1 MNPFALPSLLSSIFL
16 FALGLILLLHNRKEK
31 INRVFCALMFVSS
44 LVNVSAFFL
53 HLSTE
58 FDTAFFWTK
67 IPYIFVFPTILLGF
81 YYVLVLTDFNRH
93 LNKKLFGV
101 SLKQH
106 LRIIIA
112 LTLIFEIL
120 LIFTNT
126 LVTGVESNPVTG
138 FEHTYGGLFP
148 AANAFFGYVGVVNI
162 TVMFRGFRAT
172 SDLLSKLRLKH
183 NLIGFLIMLVGGI
196 PLAAVLPALGIPSHS
211 LTFVPFTI
219 AAFVFYYSI
228 LRFQIEQIKEL
239 NENLEQKVEE
249 RALELQRAQA
259 HLIHSEKMASLGHL
273 VAGIAHEIN
282 TPLGSISSNNDV
294 FSLSVEKLKAV
305 FSGPEFRGFMK
316 KVPIVSKIIATVENI
331 SEMNRTACDR
341 IIALVKGLKNFARL
355 DEAEIQKADLNQCIE
370 ETLIVAGQEFKNR
383 IRVHKDFAD
392 LPNIE
397 CKPRELN
404 QVSLNL
410 LVNAA
415 RSI

>member
-1 MNPFALPSLLSSIFL
+1 M
-16 FALGLILLLHNRKEK
+16 
-31 INRVFCALMFVSS
+31 
-44 LVNVSAFFL
+44 
-53 HLSTE
+53 
-58 FDTAFFWTK
+58 
-67 IPYIFVFPTILLGF
+67 LLGF

-126 LVTGVESNPVTG
+126 LVTGVESNPATG

-211 LTFVPFTI
+211 LAFVPFTI

-249 RALELQRAQA
+249 RTLELQRAQA
-259 HLIHSEKMASLGHL
+259 HLIHSEKMASLGDL

-282 TPLGSISSNNDV
+282 TPLGSITSNNDV
-294 FSLSVEKLKAV
+294 FSRSVDKLKGV
-305 FSGPEFRGFMK
+305 FTGPEFSGLLK
-316 KVPIVSKIIATVENI
+316 KIRLFLKSCQPLKVSRK
-331 SEMNRTACDR
+331 
-341 IIALVKGLKNFARL
+341 
-355 DEAEIQKADLNQCIE
+355 
-370 ETLIVAGQEFKNR
+370 
-383 IRVHKDFAD
+383 
-392 LPNIE
+392 
-397 CKPRELN
+397 
-404 QVSLNL
+404 
-410 LVNAA
+410 
-415 RSI
+415 